1 MQIKHDSEFFRG
13 LWALMVVQVPKGQ
26 WYVIMLNIKIFQ
38 FSLDYECRYWQLT
51 KYSFLQGAAGPQG
64 PVGLLGPVGP
74 PGPQGS
80 TGQPG
85 IKGQLV
91 RHSSFMLWHISFMD

>member
-1 MQIKHDSEFFRG
+1 MKELAKNLAVFLR
-13 LWALMVVQVPKGQ
+13 
-26 WYVIMLNIKIFQ
+26 
-38 FSLDYECRYWQLT
+38 RYWQLT
-51 KYSFLQGAAGPQG
+51 QHHFLQGATGPQG
-64 PVGLLGPVGP
+64 PVGLLGPNGP

-91 RHSSFMLWHISFMD
+91 RHSLLTLWRMHLWTEDLLSSYNVK